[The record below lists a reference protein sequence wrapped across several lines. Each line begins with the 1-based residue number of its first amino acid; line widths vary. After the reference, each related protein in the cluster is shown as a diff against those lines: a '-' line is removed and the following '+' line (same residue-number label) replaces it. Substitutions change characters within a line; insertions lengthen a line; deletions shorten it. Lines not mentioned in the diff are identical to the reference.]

1 MSFRQNHSGG
11 NRAVALLATCCVVL
25 GGAVTCAA
33 IAVTADPQRPGSA
46 LLTAGGVVLG
56 IGVLL
61 WILRERPPENRARMT
76 WAWLARRRKRKV
88 TWRVQPKTPIERPVL
103 PLAPPTAES
112 VREITGGQSTWVP
125 SSTIPPRRGC
135 SDGP

>member
-1 MSFRQNHSGG
+1 MQAS
-11 NRAVALLATCCVVL
+11 
-25 GGAVTCAA
+25 
-33 IAVTADPQRPGSA
+33 PP
-46 LLTAGGVVLG
+46 
-56 IGVLL
+56 IGVLPA
-61 WILRERPPENRARMT
+61 EAPGGEHRMKFRFKDVDRDGT
-76 WAWLARRRKRKV
+76 LSSPDDFIDIVTFTAATGDTPKV